1 MKQHKKIH
9 LASQR
14 GLGAEVIH
22 LSVIFTLKQQIPK
35 FSQDPILLYFQIFKN
50 WWCIAAD
57 YEKNI
62 IIKKNSI
69 IFWWFFPAKVLKH
82 YRKMTCVTKLP
93 KL

>member
-14 GLGAEVIH
+14 GLGAKVIH

-50 WWCIAAD
+50 
-57 YEKNI
+57 
-62 IIKKNSI
+62 
-69 IFWWFFPAKVLKH
+69 
-82 YRKMTCVTKLP
+82 
-93 KL
+93 